1 MPDNRALD
9 GTIRKF
15 FSPDVGIGIARYIL
29 SFAGVLILGSILIM
43 AQGEDPIRAARLI
56 VYGALGNLVAI
67 GNSLRWA
74 MPCMLTGAAS
84 IIAMKSGVINLG
96 IEGQMYV
103 GAFTAAVLG
112 WAVRLPPG
120 VHVVVCIAG
129 AGIAGVA
136 WAIVPALM
144 RLFLSVNE
152 YVTTM
157 MMNFIATLFCDY
169 FVVWM
174 IIPSSGITTTTAATP
189 PIASGARLSTL
200 IKGTS
205 CSTGLIIG
213 IAVCLLVCILYKYTI
228 KGYEL
233 KQVGENLKFAKTGG
247 VNVKKTFIIIFV
259 LSGFLGGLSGGVEV
273 TGGYYRY
280 VSGFSYTMGWEG
292 IMIANICNNNPIG
305 LIFASIVWGGLKTGA
320 MSMERG
326 TTLNRLTVNLLQ
338 MFFVI
343 LVSINYEGIF
353 RYFADRMKKRRQA
366 RRFLEG
372 ENRGGK
378 SACSGM

>member
-1 MPDNRALD
+1 MSEIESADRK
-9 GTIRKF
+9 IRKF
-15 FSPDVGIGIARYIL
+15 FAPDVGIGIARYIL
-29 SFAGVLILGSILIM
+29 SFVGVLILGSILIM
-43 AQGEDPIRAARLI
+43 VQREDPVRAARLI
-56 VYGALGNLVAI
+56 IVGAFGNIVSI

-74 MPCMLTGAAS
+74 MPCMITGAAS
-84 IIAMKSGVINLG
+84 IIALKSGVINLG

-112 WAVRLPPG
+112 WLVKLPPAI
-120 VHVVVCIAG
+120 HVTLCVVG
-129 AGIAGVA
+129 AGIAGVI
-136 WAIVPALM
+136 WVVIPALM
-144 RLFLSVNE
+144 RLFFSINE

-169 FVVWM
+169 FVVWV
-174 IIPSSGITTTTAATP
+174 IIPSLGITTTTTATP
-189 PIASGARLSTL
+189 TISNSARLSTL

-205 CSTGLIIG
+205 CSSGLIIG
-213 IAVCLLVCILYKYTI
+213 IAACLAVYVLYRFTI

-247 VNVKKTFIIIFV
+247 VNVKKTFITIFI

-273 TGGYYRY
+273 SGGYYRY

-305 LIFASIVWGGLKTGA
+305 LIFVSIVWGALKTGA

-326 TTLNRLTVNLLQ
+326 TTLNRLTVNLIQ

-343 LVSINYEGIF
+343 LVSINYESIF
-353 RYFADRMKKRRQA
+353 RYFTDRLKKKKDIA
-366 RRFLEG
+366 LFLA
-372 ENRGGK
+372 NRNDEKGGR
-378 SACSGM
+378 